1 MNFQN
6 LNLVWL
12 TTWVSSFFILAGMGL
27 TASHIYPLNMCM
39 QLVGI
44 IGWLVV
50 ACTHQPSYCPVPGM
64 ASLCFPTWRV
74 LLWIFSRRGKR
85 PWRKCS

>member
-12 TTWVSSFFILAGMGL
+12 TKWVSSFFILAGMGL
-27 TASHIYPLNMCM
+27 TASHIYPLNMFM

-44 IGWLVV
+44 IGWIVV
-50 ACTHQPSYCPVPGM
+50 GFAWHERSLIIVNSVAACIFLSGITF
-64 ASLCFPTWRV
+64 SL
-74 LLWIFSRRGKR
+74 L
-85 PWRKCS
+85 